1 MFGCL
6 DSIPSGDD
14 WHVVSGSATN
24 FSLSQA
30 DSLIQLEV
38 SVWLFPT
45 EVLCALHKS
54 FKSSVLHTLI

>member
-14 WHVVSGSATN
+14 KVAAKHVVSGSATN
-24 FSLSQA
+24 FSLWQA

-54 FKSSVLHTLI
+54 S